1 MIGRRFE
8 GPGRGPSPERPL
20 REATM
25 KRCIGVATVVL
36 AGGIAVGCE
45 GRQPLAP
52 DVTGPLFAAA
62 TTTPITATATL
73 MLAEPGETRTS
84 DGIIHIRDQVQTGTV
99 SGTGGLNGSVR
110 VVGRSD
116 VEMATGTGTG
126 SGKFMITV
134 TSGTW
139 EGSFEGRF
147 DAGLFSGKLVAQG
160 TGALAGQ
167 ILRGSISQTAANR
180 IYFLKGTILTTGS

>member
-1 MIGRRFE
+1 
-8 GPGRGPSPERPL
+8 
-20 REATM
+20 M

-45 GRQPLAP
+45 ARQPLAP

-126 SGKFMITV
+126 SGKFTIMV
-134 TSGTW
+134 TGGTW

-147 DAGLFSGKLVAQG
+147 DGGVFSGKLVAQG
-160 TGALAGQ
+160 TGALAGKL
-167 ILRGSISQTAANR
+167 LRGSISQRAPNR
-180 IYFLKGTILTTGS
+180 IYFLTGTILTTGS